1 MSDVTLACTF
11 LLAVLLAG
19 GLRAFLDRKIAIFYL
34 SVFAVAVM
42 SAPLLLEQIGV
53 LIPDAALAL
62 LGMILLISG
71 TLLENY
77 NRAQP
82 AISQKE

>member
-1 MSDVTLACTF
+1 MSDVNWACTF
-11 LLAVLLAG
+11 LLAVLVAG
-19 GLRAFLDRKIAIFYL
+19 ALRAFLDRNIAIFYL
-34 SVFAVAVM
+34 SVLAVAVM